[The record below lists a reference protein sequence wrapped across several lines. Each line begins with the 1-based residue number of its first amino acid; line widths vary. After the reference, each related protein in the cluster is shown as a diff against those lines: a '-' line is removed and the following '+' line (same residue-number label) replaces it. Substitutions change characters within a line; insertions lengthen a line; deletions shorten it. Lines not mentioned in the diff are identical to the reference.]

1 MRSNGLE
8 SVYVAFMA
16 GVFLG
21 LSLECKI
28 NKAVSLCA
36 AITQFILPMRKKV
49 LRVEMFLNTSDVE
62 LAVSFWTFPWH
73 KSLSKSQILQCSR
86 VSSEVDIVTDPHFM
100 GLILL

>member
-62 LAVSFWTFPWH
+62 LAVSFWTFRDISLCPSH
-73 KSLSKSQILQCSR
+73 KFCR
-86 VSSEVDIVTDPHFM
+86 VLVYP
-100 GLILL
+100 LR